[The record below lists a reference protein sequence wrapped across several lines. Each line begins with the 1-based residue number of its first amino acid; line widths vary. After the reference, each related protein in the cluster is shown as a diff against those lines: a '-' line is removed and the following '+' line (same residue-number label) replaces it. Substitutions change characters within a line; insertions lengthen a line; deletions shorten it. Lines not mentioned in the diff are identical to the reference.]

1 MTARSRSNGSTSPPP
16 MVESRIHGEST
27 VLSHNSPDCVEYF
40 EKRRGFVERTY
51 PVGKSRAFGA
61 GKDKVATQD
70 AKENQPE
77 NRITSAEADL
87 RKA

>member
-1 MTARSRSNGSTSPPP
+1 
-16 MVESRIHGEST
+16 MVESRIHGEPSA
-27 VLSHNSPDCVEYF
+27 LSHNSADDVGYF
-40 EKRRGFVERTY
+40 EKRRSFVGRTY

-70 AKENQPE
+70 AKENQPDC
-77 NRITSAEADL
+77 RITSAEADL